1 MDTNLSLRLA
11 SAGNLTADETL
22 SDVLL
27 GPMVKPVYLH
37 TNIPSVSSGDTFNV
51 QAAFKAG
58 STVLKTDKSA
68 EYSVA
73 GHYVLEIFC
82 DAPTL
87 TKLVVTNDVTKDTTA
102 AASFGA
108 VVQWL
113 SNSRVS

>member
-1 MDTNLSLRLA
+1 MDTNLTLRAA

-22 SDVLL
+22 TTVAIT
-27 GPMVKPVYLH
+27 PMTNPIYLH

-51 QAAFKAG
+51 QAAFKDG

-82 DAPTL
+82 DNPL
-87 TKLVVTNDVTKDTTA
+87 LDSLVVTNDVTKDSTA
-102 AASFGA
+102 AGSFGA